1 MAGEYIGL
9 EIVFEGEGLEEKGY
23 IAAVDEPVFN
33 ARIGEKYLSGILA
46 KMNGH
51 TAIVAVDA
59 QYFRP
64 TEVDFLLGD
73 PGNKV
78 DIRWTPEYDL
88 PLLVAEMMEN
98 DILLVRKDDYLN
110 QGGFKIKNYFD

>member
-1 MAGEYIGL
+1 MVIPQL
-9 EIVFEGEGLEEKGY
+9 
-23 IAAVDEPVFN
+23 
-33 ARIGEKYLSGILA
+33 
-46 KMNGH
+46 
-51 TAIVAVDA
+51 
-59 QYFRP
+59 YFRP

-73 PGNKV
+73 PGKSKR
-78 DIRWTPEYDL
+78 ILGWTPEYDL